1 MRCAVRRDADNVI
14 ERSREAFGMV
24 LRDDGKWGGKEW
36 IESAD
41 ELLDAYNELLR
52 KHSKLVDI

>member
-14 ERSREAFGMV
+14 ERWREAVGMV
-24 LRDDGKWGGKEW
+24 LRDYGKWGGKEW

-41 ELLDAYNELLR
+41 EVLDAYNELLR
-52 KHSKLVDI
+52 KHNKLVDM